1 MDAMQVFAR
10 RGFQL
15 RTASLETRVAY
26 TAFLALTVLGAV
38 SMGALSVGRIGIT
51 RAAIAVYYR
60 GGESEMSFPKQFW
73 QLAEVSH
80 FHLFS
85 ISVVLLI
92 LSHLLSATPMRARAR
107 LGVIGVTS
115 VGAFLDICAPWA
127 VRYVSGA
134 FAYALLAAWLLLGG
148 GMLCML
154 AISLVC
160 MWGPE
165 RWIFGQANGA
175 AVRSAEET

>member
-1 MDAMQVFAR
+1 MQVFAR
-10 RGFQL
+10 RGFVL
-15 RTASLETRVAY
+15 RGASLETRIAY
-26 TAFLALTVLGAV
+26 TVFLALALLGAA

-51 RAAIAVYYR
+51 PGAIATYYR

-92 LSHLLSATPMRARAR
+92 LSHLLSATPLPARAR
-107 LGVIGVTS
+107 LGVIGATS
-115 VGAFLDICAPWA
+115 AGAFLDICAPWA
-127 VRYVSGA
+127 VRYLSGS
-134 FAYALLAAWLLLGG
+134 FAYVLLAAWLLLGG

-154 AISLVC
+154 VVSLVSL
-160 MWGPE
+160 WGPE
-165 RWIFGQANGA
+165 RWSNGA
-175 AVRSAEET
+175 GSPERAQAAEGA